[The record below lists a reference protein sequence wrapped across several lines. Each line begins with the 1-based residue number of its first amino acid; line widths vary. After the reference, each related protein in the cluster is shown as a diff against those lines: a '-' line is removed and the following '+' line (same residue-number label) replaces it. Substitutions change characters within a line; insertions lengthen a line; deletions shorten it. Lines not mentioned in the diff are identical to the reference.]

1 MVRAFPRRIA
11 SHVMTMSI
19 EMMTNA
25 FVNQVTIATR
35 TQADVSHSQNALKM
49 KFFLT
54 GLVFVKMDIFAITIG
69 AYLNAGDMKKLTM
82 ANVDVLQG
90 II

>member
-19 EMMTNA
+19 EMIINA

-35 TQADVSHSQNALKM
+35 TQADVNHSQNALKM
-49 KFFLT
+49 RFSMI
-54 GLVFVKMDIFAITIG
+54 GLAFVKMDIFAITIG
-69 AYLNAGDMKKLTM
+69 AYLNAENMKKFTM
-82 ANVDVLQG
+82 ENVDVLKG